1 MSFFKELRRRNVI
14 RMAGL
19 YLVGAWLLTQVA
31 GTVLPMFGAPDWLP
45 RSVVVLLALG
55 FVPMLVFAWVFEIT
69 PEGIKRDADI
79 APGDSIAPHTARR
92 MNRMIVAVLVLAV
105 TFFAFDR
112 LVLAP
117 RRDAALVVA
126 TTQSVQAAAA
136 TTAAAA
142 AVTPAVDPHS
152 IAVLPFVNMSEDK
165 DNEFFSDGISEELL
179 NALVRVEGLGVAS
192 RTSSFAFK
200 GKDVAAS
207 EIAGQ
212 LKVRYILE
220 GSVRKHRDAVRITAQ
235 LIDASDD
242 RHVWS
247 ETFDRKLTDIF
258 KIQDEIA
265 NAIVTAV
272 RGSVG
277 PGAAAKAVSIRAD
290 TDNMQAYEVYLKARE
305 LFLARRDL
313 PESIRLFE
321 QVTRMDPG
329 FARGWE
335 GQAAIYAIVEGWGI
349 RDRDYSTLARDAAH
363 RALALDASLSMPWAA
378 LSSLEQRQRPAD
390 WDKVLEMADKAI
402 AADPNNATAL
412 LWRSIAWTNLGFF
425 AKAVADQKACLA
437 IDPNYANCERWQAA
451 AELYAGHDDRARA
464 LFEQSVARGF
474 VLNRSASFVPLLVER
489 REILAAYL
497 LLGALEV
504 PPGLKPELM
513 ASLRQPGRPVAD
525 VNGLL
530 DRHAGTEAEFTGV
543 RLTRAR
549 AAMWL
554 GDFGPVAADIKG
566 ADETVVA
573 WEPRPIAW
581 RNSPGFKRLLRQ
593 MGIPAYWRKH
603 EFPPHCRALGRD
615 DFICDKASP

>member
-1 MSFFKELRRRNVI
+1 MNVISELKRRNVI

-19 YLVGAWLLTQVA
+19 YLVGAWLVTQVA
-31 GTVLPMFGAPDWLP
+31 GTVLPMFGAPDWLA
-45 RSVVVLLALG
+45 RSVVLLLAIG
-55 FVPMLVFAWVFEIT
+55 FIPVMVFAWVFELT
-69 PEGIKRDADI
+69 PEGIKRDADV
-79 APGDSIAPHTARR
+79 APSDSIAPQTARR

-136 TTAAAA
+136 TAA
-142 AVTPAVDPHS
+142 TPVVDPSS

-179 NALVRVEGLGVAS
+179 NALVRVDGLGVAS

-207 EIAGQ
+207 AIAEQ

-220 GSVRKHRDAVRITAQ
+220 GSVRKQGDAVRITAQ

-277 PGAAAKAVSIRAD
+277 PGGATKAVKIRAD
-290 TDNMQAYEVYLKARE
+290 TENMQAYEVYLKARE
-305 LFLARRDL
+305 LFLARTDL
-313 PESIRLFE
+313 PESMRLYE
-321 QVTRMDPG
+321 RVTRMDPG

-335 GQAAIYAIVEGWGI
+335 GLAAIYAIVEGWGI
-349 RDRDYSTLARDAAH
+349 RDRDYAALAEVTAR
-363 RALALDASLSMPWAA
+363 RALALDASLSMPWAVLA
-378 LSSLEQRQRPAD
+378 ISEQRRRPAD
-390 WDKVLEMADKAI
+390 WDKALEMSDKAI
-402 AADPNNATAL
+402 AADPNNATVL

-425 AKAVADQKACLA
+425 AKAVADQQACLA
-437 IDPNYANCERWQAA
+437 LDPSYANCERWQAA
-451 AELYAGHDDRARA
+451 AELYAGHDERARA
-464 LFEQSVARGF
+464 LFEKSVARGF
-474 VLNRSASFVPLLVER
+474 VLNRSVSFVPLLVER
-489 REILAAYL
+489 GEILAAYL
-497 LLGALEV
+497 LMGALEV

-513 ASLRQPGRPVAD
+513 ASLRHPGRPVKD

-530 DRHAGTEAEFTGV
+530 DRHAGTEAAFTSV
-543 RLTRAR
+543 HLTRAR

-566 ADETVVA
+566 ADDTVVA
-573 WEPRPIAW
+573 WETRPVAW
-581 RNSPGFKRLLRQ
+581 RNSPGFKHLLRQ

-603 EFPPHCRALGRD
+603 GFPPHCRALGSN
-615 DFICDKASP
+615 DFTCDKASP

>member
-117 RRDAALVVA
+117 RRDAALVAA

-136 TTAAAA
+136 TIAAAA

-179 NALVRVEGLGVAS
+179 NALVRVDGLGVAS

-220 GSVRKHRDAVRITAQ
+220 GSVRKQRDAVRITAQ

-290 TDNMQAYEVYLKARE
+290 TDNMQAYEIYLKARE

-335 GQAAIYAIVEGWGI
+335 GLAAVYAIVEGWGI
-349 RDRDYSTLARDAAH
+349 RDRDYTALAQVAAR
-363 RALALDASLSMPWAA
+363 RALALDASLSTPWAV
-378 LSSLEQRQRPAD
+378 LGVYERRQRPAD
-390 WDKVLEMADKAI
+390 WDKSLEMADKAI
-402 AADPNNATAL
+402 AADPKNATAL
-412 LWRSIAWTNLGFF
+412 LWRSIVWINLGFF
-425 AKAVADQKACLA
+425 ARAVADQQACLA
-437 IDPNYANCERWQAA
+437 IDPNYANCERWQAST
-451 AELYAGHDDRARA
+451 ELFAGRDDRALA
-464 LFEQSVARGF
+464 LFRQGAARGF
-474 VLNRSASFVPLLVER
+474 ILNRAIDFVPLLVER
-489 REILAAYL
+489 GDDLSAYL
-497 LLGALEV
+497 MMDALGV
-504 PPGLKPELM
+504 PPGLSPVLM
-513 ASLRQPGRPVAD
+513 EGLRQSGRPVANVD
-525 VNGLL
+525 ALL
-530 DRHAGTEAEFTGV
+530 DRHGGTAAAFTSV

-554 GDFGPVAADIKG
+554 GDFEPTAADIKN
-566 ADETVVA
+566 ADDTVVA
-573 WEPRPIAW
+573 WEPRPVGW
-581 RNSPGFKRLLRQ
+581 RNSPGLKRLLRQ
-593 MGIPAYWRKH
+593 MGIPVYWRKH
-603 EFPPHCRALGRD
+603 GFPPQCRALGRD

>member
-1 MSFFKELRRRNVI
+1 MNLIAELKRRNVI

-31 GTVLPMFGAPDWLP
+31 GTVLPMFGAPEWIA
-45 RSVVVLLALG
+45 RSVVVLLAIG
-55 FVPMLVFAWVFEIT
+55 FVPALAFAWAFEMT
-69 PEGIKRDADI
+69 PDGLKRDAEVDPS
-79 APGDSIAPHTARR
+79 ASIAPQTARR
-92 MNRMIVAVLVLAV
+92 MNRLIVAVLVLAV
-105 TFFAFDR
+105 TFFGFDR

-136 TTAAAA
+136 TAAAP
-142 AVTPAVDPHS
+142 VVDQRS

-179 NALVRVEGLGVAS
+179 NALVRVDGLGVAS

-200 GKDVAAS
+200 GKDLAAS
-207 EIAGQ
+207 AIAEQ

-220 GSVRKHRDAVRITAQ
+220 GSVRKQGDAVRITAQ
-235 LIDASDD
+235 LIDASND

-277 PGAAAKAVSIRAD
+277 PGNAAKAVNIRAD

-313 PESIRLFE
+313 QESIRLFE

-335 GQAAIYAIVEGWGI
+335 GLAAVYAIVEGWGI
-349 RDRDYSTLARDAAH
+349 RDRDYTALARDAA
-363 RALALDASLSMPWAA
+363 RQALALDASLSMPWAA
-378 LSSLEQRQRPAD
+378 LSITEQRQRPAD
-390 WDKVLEMADKAI
+390 WDKALEMSAKAI
-402 AADPNNATAL
+402 AADPKNATAL
-412 LWRSIAWTNLGFF
+412 LWRSIVWTNLGFF
-425 AKAVADQKACLA
+425 AKAVADQQACLA

-451 AELYAGHDDRARA
+451 AELYAGKDERARA

-474 VLNRSASFVPLLVER
+474 VLNRSVSFVPLLVER
-489 REILAAYL
+489 GEILSAYL
-497 LLGALEV
+497 LMGALEV

-513 ASLRQPGRPVAD
+513 ASLRQPGRLVAD
-525 VNGLL
+525 VDGLL
-530 DRHAGTEAEFTGV
+530 DRHAGTEADFTSV

-554 GDFGPVAADIKG
+554 GDFGLVAADLKG
-566 ADETVVA
+566 ADDTVVA
-573 WEPRPIAW
+573 WETRPVAW
-581 RNSPGFKRLLRQ
+581 RNSPGFKRLLTQ
-593 MGIPAYWRKH
+593 MGIPDYWREH
-603 EFPPHCRALGRD
+603 GFPPHCRALGSN